1 MAFTKETI
9 RNKEKQ
15 EFIKNL
21 KPNLRKDDDLEK
33 YLHFGIGAIGEIA
46 AENIPYIN
54 EYLQGINYAKEQDG
68 EDLIAYIDESHINQK
83 LKKKTEKTSESKTK
97 SENKKGKKDYS
108 FNSSAKA
115 EKLNLE
121 PIYADYMLDN
131 ENYSVYS
138 FGENINL
145 YEWSKSYWKQINKN
159 DGEGLAMQWI
169 RSYDHNEATDYRSRT
184 CFSTALKTLHA
195 EKRKL
200 PARPKSIIIPMED
213 AWLEVHEDG
222 VIFIVEPNKEV
233 GVTYQIK
240 GKVLSEQKATI
251 TDDFGSSIEGA
262 KQESPTDDFGNKN
275 IYIPK
280 PVPKNSLFAHF
291 LKNSVPKHEDQRLL
305 AQYTGSTLIPDT
317 RMQTALVI
325 EGPGLNG
332 KSEYANMT
340 SGMHEKV
347 ASLDLDD
354 LKGFGKSELV
364 DASLVIVPETPKRSI
379 NEQELKKII
388 SGDKIVI
395 NQKHKDVFTYEPTAK
410 MIICCNSFPSIQ
422 DESNGVWRRL
432 IMMRFDTVI
441 SENNIIKN
449 LSKRIINEEMHILVD
464 WALSG
469 LVDLLKNGDFSIP
482 EHVQANKEA
491 EKKNS
496 KNALIFAEDM
506 YLEVSEECKTKK
518 DDIYNKYKIYCDE
531 KGWNAFGE
539 VQFWKIINQKFPT
552 LQTINKRELGGRKR
566 YCNLFF
572 DLSQAVDDPDIDEKT
587 HQMKLEDE
595 IAILDRSLARR
606 TISVNEYANML
617 KKAYEIYAKR

>member
-83 LKKKTEKTSESKTK
+83 LNKKTGKTSESKPK
-97 SENKKGKKDYS
+97 SENKKGNKSYS
-108 FNSSAKA
+108 SKSSSK
-115 EKLNLE
+115 EDKVNLE
-121 PIYADYMLDN
+121 PIFADNLLEN
-131 ENYSVYS
+131 ENYSVFN

-145 YEWSKSYWKQINKN
+145 YEWTKSYWKQINKI
-159 DGEGLAMQWI
+159 DGEGLAMSWI
-169 RSYDHNEATDYRSRT
+169 RNHDKNEATDYRSKS

-200 PARPKSIIIPMED
+200 PARPTSIIIPMED
-213 AWLEVHEDG
+213 TWLEVHEDG

-251 TDDFGSSIEGA
+251 TDDFGNSIEVA
-262 KQESPTDDFGNKN
+262 KQEPLVDNYGNKN
-275 IYIPK
+275 IYTPK
-280 PVPKNSLFAHF
+280 GVPAKSLFAQF
-291 LKNSVPKHEDQRLL
+291 LNNSIPRAEDQRLL

-325 EGPGLNG
+325 EGPGKNG
-332 KSEYANMT
+332 KSEYANMVG
-340 SGMHEKV
+340 GMHEKV

-432 IMMRFDTVI
+432 IMMRFDNVI
-441 SENNIIKN
+441 SDDKIIKN

-464 WALSG
+464 WALNG